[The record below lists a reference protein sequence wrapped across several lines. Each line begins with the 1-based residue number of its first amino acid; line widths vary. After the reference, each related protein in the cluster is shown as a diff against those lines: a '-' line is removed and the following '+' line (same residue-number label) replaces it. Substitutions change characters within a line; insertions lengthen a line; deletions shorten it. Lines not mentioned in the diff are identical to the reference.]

1 MIQAVERTQPQRLLH
16 LGDLLSDAEEL
27 RHVFPDLPL
36 TGVPGNCD
44 GWTGAMEER
53 LLTLEGHRLLLGHGH
68 QWGVKSSPA
77 GACRAAR
84 MEGAKLVLFGHTH
97 TPLCRREED
106 GLWVVNPGSVR
117 DTGSYALLQL
127 EQGRD
132 PRCTLHTL

>member
-84 MEGAKLVLFGHTH
+84 MEGARVRLKVPVYTTRPPESMPCMAGMG
-97 TPLCRREED
+97 RE
-106 GLWVVNPGSVR
+106 
-117 DTGSYALLQL
+117 A
-127 EQGRD
+127 
-132 PRCTLHTL
+132 